1 MSATKLQGASLFLLI
16 CRQLQDSVVTG
27 REDPS
32 GRRTNAS
39 TFSLQRL
46 IGGSPGTQPVGCGP
60 PAPGGDARPRSRPAL
75 STKVFESSA
84 HHLAEDLRL
93 LPTYQVPV
101 GAGDGL

>member
-46 IGGSPGTQPVGCGP
+46 IGGSPETQPVGCGP
-60 PAPGGDARPRSRPAL
+60 PARAGATLAPGPGLPCQRRSLKAARITWLKISGCCLRIRYQSGPA
-75 STKVFESSA
+75 T
-84 HHLAEDLRL
+84 
-93 LPTYQVPV
+93 
-101 GAGDGL
+101 G